1 VPGAGRFRITNE
13 EVNLPA
19 LSIHPLVGG
28 LAVDALAAAPLED
41 KIVQGALVMVLNAVY
56 EEHFLGFSYGFRPG
70 RGPHDALDALAAG
83 IDVRKVNFVVDAD
96 IRGFFDSVK
105 IGSSDSWNTA
115 SATGASSASS
125 ANGWGRVSSRMG
137 P

>member
-1 VPGAGRFRITNE
+1 MPGAGRFRITNE

-28 LAVDALAAAPLED
+28 LAVDALAVAPLED

-56 EEHFLGFSYGFRPG
+56 EGHFLGFSYGFRPG

-83 IDVRKVNFVVDAD
+83 IDVRKVNFIVDAD
-96 IRGFFDSVK
+96 LSKYLD
-105 IGSSDSWNTA
+105 A
-115 SATGASSASS
+115 
-125 ANGWGRVSSRMG
+125 VS
-137 P
+137 